1 MTRALPG
8 KVATVFRFGS
18 ATEQGLEPFH
28 RFHETVKGS
37 RRFAPV
43 LGLALGLAALSGQAA
58 EPVMGEV
65 TAVTETAP
73 VDLDPDDPAIWV
85 NAADP
90 SASRV
95 IGTDKD
101 YGLVVFDLAGNI
113 VQRLPDGRL
122 NNVDLRR
129 IASPEGSFTL
139 VMASRREDNT
149 IVAYVVG
156 ADGTLAKATPF
167 AFPGSPEPIGDDIY
181 GIGLHAPP
189 EGPASVIASFKTG
202 DIVQW
207 VIEGT
212 PEALSLG
219 FARSWK
225 VPSQPEGVA
234 ADDALGLLYIGE
246 EDGGLWRYPADP
258 ASAAEGVLVDQVG
271 SACLPRDDVEGIS
284 VYDAGEG
291 KGWVVVSAQ
300 GVNRY
305 ALYPRQP
312 DAAGAQPC
320 IGSFGIQSG
329 ATDPV
334 GETDGLDVTAAALGP
349 AFPDGLMVVQDD
361 RNEGFSRNFK
371 YVSWRDVA
379 AALQLD

>member
-1 MTRALPG
+1 MTKRF
-8 KVATVFRFGS
+8 ATVI
-18 ATEQGLEPFH
+18 
-28 RFHETVKGS
+28 
-37 RRFAPV
+37 
-43 LGLALGLAALSGQAA
+43 GLALGLAALSSQAA

-90 SASRV
+90 LASRI

-101 YGLVVFDLAGNI
+101 YGLVVFDLDGQI

-129 IASPEGSFTL
+129 ITGPAGSFTL
-139 VMASRREDNT
+139 VMASKREDNT

-156 ADGTLAKATPF
+156 EDGVLTKTSPF
-167 AFPGSPEPIGDDIY
+167 AFPGSPQPIGDDIY
-181 GIGLHAPP
+181 GIGLYAPP
-189 EGPASVIASFKTG
+189 AGPASVIASFKTG

-212 PEALSLG
+212 PEALSLA
-219 FARSWK
+219 FARSWT

-246 EDGGLWRYPADP
+246 EDGGIWRYPADP
-258 ASAAEGVLVDQVG
+258 QSEPLGTLVDQVG

-284 VYDAGEG
+284 VYSSGPDT
-291 KGWVVVSAQ
+291 GWVVVSAQ

-312 DAAGAQPC
+312 DETGAQPC
-320 IGSFGIQSG
+320 VGSFGIQTG

-334 GETDGLDVTAAALGP
+334 GETDGLDVTSAALGP
-349 AFPDGLMVVQDD
+349 AYPDGLLVVQDD

-371 YVSWRDVA
+371 YVSWRDIA
-379 AALQLD
+379 AALKLD